1 VLGIAATY
9 GAFAFLLV
17 LSAFF
22 SLLILAVSKLPVPE
36 RLHFKYAGLILA
48 GVAVSALVY
57 QVLPVFGIFLLVAS
71 LLGVVVVLLPRGW
84 KVSTRMALRN
94 LGRRRARTM
103 TTMLA
108 LFIGVYGI
116 GLIVGL
122 GHDVLTQTSSV
133 VNQNAPYNLVATAS
147 GNDSNALQARLS
159 TIPGLTSH
167 REDLFV
173 TSVPRTIDGRP
184 IQQVLGKNLQGEIG
198 VLGGIEGYN
207 LAQNVPTVT
216 ISGGRN
222 LNPGDANTNNV
233 LVSAM
238 MTSSG
243 WFNMGLKPGS
253 TITLAS
259 TDGQQLRTVT
269 VVGIISISTSYENLG
284 DVLAPASVVNALSA
298 GSNAGT
304 TVFYMKVPPAQV
316 NQALDTLGQIAPH
329 AAVQN
334 LTDGATAFL
343 QEFSRILNMLVAIAL
358 LSVLAGVIIIAN
370 AVALAMLERRREL
383 GILKSVG
390 YTSGTVMREILLEN
404 GIIGGV
410 SAFIAMLLASSAV
423 AIGGKQFFQASFS
436 VEPLVVVCLVV
447 GPVIL
452 AMLTA
457 ALVSWRAVRVRPLE
471 VLRYE

>member
-1 VLGIAATY
+1 MIRRPPRSTLFPYTTL
-9 GAFAFLLV
+9 FR
-17 LSAFF
+17 S
-22 SLLILAVSKLPVPE
+22 LILV
-36 RLHFKYAGLILA
+36 
-48 GVAVSALVY
+48 GVAVSVAVY
-57 QVLPVFGIFLLVAS
+57 TVLAVFGILLLVAS
-71 LLGVVVVLLPRGW
+71 VLGVVVVLLPRGW

-147 GNDSNALQARLS
+147 GNESNALQARLS

-167 REDLFV
+167 HEDLFV

-233 LVSAM
+233 LVSTM

-243 WFNMGLKPGS
+243 W
-253 TITLAS
+253 
-259 TDGQQLRTVT
+259 
-269 VVGIISISTSYENLG
+269 
-284 DVLAPASVVNALSA
+284 VN
-298 GSNAGT
+298 
-304 TVFYMKVPPAQV
+304 
-316 NQALDTLGQIAPH
+316 
-329 AAVQN
+329 
-334 LTDGATAFL
+334 
-343 QEFSRILNMLVAIAL
+343 
-358 LSVLAGVIIIAN
+358 
-370 AVALAMLERRREL
+370 
-383 GILKSVG
+383 
-390 YTSGTVMREILLEN
+390 
-404 GIIGGV
+404 IGH
-410 SAFIAMLLASSAV
+410 
-423 AIGGKQFFQASFS
+423 Q
-436 VEPLVVVCLVV
+436 P
-447 GPVIL
+447 
-452 AMLTA
+452 
-457 ALVSWRAVRVRPLE
+457 
-471 VLRYE
+471 